1 MDIQL
6 SISSRKLGDL
16 NLNPSWRIVHSEAS
30 LGWGGQE
37 HRVLAE
43 LKGFQQR
50 SAWVALLA
58 PENSEIFQRA
68 GEAGIEVQ
76 ILDPRKSRYPF
87 TALRLNRW
95 LRANDVQVVNTHS
108 SRDGYLVGAAA
119 RLARVSLLIRTRH
132 IDVDYPQPWLSRHA
146 FTTFADHVLTTSEK
160 ISGHLKS
167 TFCLHDDHVS
177 TVPTGIDL
185 ARFAPDGPKADLF
198 EEGNPDRLP
207 VVGMVSVLRSWK
219 GHPVFLEAAKLLK
232 ARGIKARYVIVGE
245 GPVRESILQ
254 KISAGNLSKEI
265 SLTGHREDIPEVL
278 RALDVLAIPSTGH
291 EGIPQIGLQAL
302 ACGTPVV
309 GSDAGGIPEIIRTGE
324 TGRIVAAGDA
334 TQLANAVEVSITE
347 QEATRRM
354 AQNGRRLVEQQHGL
368 EQMLDRLEKI
378 YASHFGPARPK
389 VACR

>member
-1 MDIQL
+1 MPKITEK
-6 SISSRKLGDL
+6 SRT
-16 NLNPSWRIVHSEAS
+16 WRIVHSEAS

-50 SAWVALLA
+50 GAWVALLA
-58 PENSEIFQRA
+58 PGHSEVFQRA
-68 GEAGIEVQ
+68 REAGIKVQ
-76 ILDPRKSRYPF
+76 ILDTRKSRYPF
-87 TALRLNRW
+87 TALRLKRW
-95 LRANDVQVVNTHS
+95 LRVNDVQVVNTHS

-119 RLARVSLLIRTRH
+119 RLARVPLLIRSRH
-132 IDVDYPQPWLSRHA
+132 IDVDYPNPRISRHA

-160 ISGHLKS
+160 ITGHLKS
-167 TFCLHDDHVS
+167 TFNLQDDHVS

-198 EEGNPDRLP
+198 EEGNPDQYP

-219 GHPVFLEAAKLLK
+219 GHSVFLEAANLLK
-232 ARGIKARYVIVGE
+232 AQGIKARYVIVGE

-254 KISAGNLSKEI
+254 KISECNLSVET
-265 SLTGHREDIPEVL
+265 SLTGYREDIPEVL

-291 EGIPQIGLQAL
+291 EGIPQVGLQAL

-324 TGRIVAAGDA
+324 TGRIVAVGDA
-334 TQLANAVEVSITE
+334 TQQANAIEVALTE
-347 QEATRRM
+347 QEDTRRM
-354 AQNGRRLVEQQHGL
+354 VENGRRRVEQHHGL
-368 EQMLDRLEKI
+368 EHMLDRLEKI
-378 YASHFGPARPK
+378 YAIHFGMVRLK
-389 VACR
+389 DACR